1 MPGPARVE
9 LHLRDIAKFFHS
21 LDPSPFPDRDLDREV
36 ARFIREE
43 VQDRRDEPVELV
55 VHLPKHQLDGA
66 PAVAE
71 AVHRYFA
78 RERDSATRELHELM
92 RFARFALVAGVIA
105 VFVIV
110 AAARALGSVARAGTI
125 AEAVAEALTI
135 VAWVFLW
142 RPAELLLFDRWPV
155 REKIRLFHKLAAI
168 PVRCVA
174 HNDT

>member
-1 MPGPARVE
+1 GKFCAPLGRWRLPAPGR
-9 LHLRDIAKFFHS
+9 
-21 LDPSPFPDRDLDREV
+21 DREA
-36 ARFIREE
+36 ARLTGRE
-43 VQDRRDEPVELV
+43 VQARRDGPGGLV